1 MNGASMRSSRNAL
14 LRIAPF
20 GVFMLLLGLRAAAP
34 ADGSWGFD
42 PRWLYAVALLV
53 AGGLLAAFRRE
64 YGELARQNWPP
75 RRELALAAAVGIGA
89 SLAWTQLDAP
99 WMTLG
104 DASARYA
111 PAGESGRID
120 ALLVAAHWLGAV
132 LVVPP
137 MEELFWRSFLL
148 RWFAQR
154 RFELVDPR
162 HVGPK
167 AIVLATFVFVIAHTM
182 WLAAAIAGLAYAWL
196 YVRSGTLWSPVVAHA
211 VTNAALGLWVVST
224 GQWQFW

>member
-1 MNGASMRSSRNAL
+1 MTSSRNAL

-20 GVFMLLLGLRAAAP
+20 AAFVLLLGLRTAAP
-34 ADGSWGFD
+34 ADGAWGFD
-42 PRWLYAVALLV
+42 PRWLHGVAVLV
-53 AGGLLAAFRRE
+53 AAGLLAAFWRE

-75 RRELALAAAVGIGA
+75 GRELALAAAVGIA
-89 SLAWTQLDAP
+89 VFIAWTRLDAP

-104 DASARYA
+104 GADARDV
-111 PAGESGRID
+111 PLDEGGRVD
-120 ALLVAAHWLGAV
+120 ALLVAVRWLGAA

-137 MEELFWRSFLL
+137 MEELFWRSFLM
-148 RWFAQR
+148 RWFAHP

-162 HVGPK
+162 HVGPR
-167 AIVLATFVFVIAHTM
+167 AVVLATFVFVLAHTM

-196 YVRSGTLWSPVVAHA
+196 YVRNGTLWSPVVAHA
-211 VTNAALGLWVVST
+211 VTNAALGLWVVAT